1 MSYQYG
7 NMLQR
12 PYEWSS
18 SHPDYLYDFEN
29 GGWPRN
35 YDLPGPARY
44 PSPYYGNA
52 QYYGPAERGY
62 HNNMFDQRYEYNMF
76 DEENMRVWGWLCLFS
91 IRVKGYEASSV
102 YWALNDIASWKAWAG
117 LLDILNGSEI
127 LQAQV
132 RRKDAVCSPRGIV
145 KEYFGTRYHLQFQ
158 RFVGDG
164 SHGGTGV
171 FVAVDPAGTEGG
183 AGQVFGEDSDVG

>member
-76 DEENMRVWGWLCLFS
+76 DEENMRVWGWLWPHYHTQTDLLM
-91 IRVKGYEASSV
+91 IEASSIV
-102 YWALNDIASWKAWAG
+102 
-117 LLDILNGSEI
+117 EI
-127 LQAQV
+127 KRLET
-132 RRKDAVCSPRGIV
+132 PRGIV